1 MPGYN
6 HPGGLPPRPP
16 TQEEIEA
23 AQKKVVSADRRNA
36 ERLANVALMN
46 TKKSLKAPAHKTQPA
61 PVVQAQKFVAP
72 KPASAKPAAAPPAPA
87 AKPAQPAPPQMGDLP
102 KDEGEEEVFTDDD
115 EKTLLGEG
123 ESEGA
128 GGDGDLEGDG
138 SV

>member
-46 TKKSLKAPAHKTQPA
+46 TKKSLKVSANKPQPA
-61 PVVQAQKFVAP
+61 PVAQPQKFVAP
-72 KPASAKPAAAPPAPA
+72 KPASAKPAAAAPAPA
-87 AKPAQPAPPQMGDLP
+87 AKPAQPAPAQMGALP
-102 KDEGEEEVFTDDD
+102 KDEGEEEVFTDE
-115 EKTLLGEG
+115 EKTLVDEEEG
-123 ESEGA
+123 GS
-128 GGDGDLEGDG
+128 DLDAETDL
-138 SV
+138 

>member
-46 TKKSLKAPAHKTQPA
+46 TKKSLKVSGNKPQAAPL
-61 PVVQAQKFVAP
+61 VQAQKFVAP
-72 KPASAKPAAAPPAPA
+72 KPASVKPAAAAPAPA

-138 SV
+138 NV